1 MSDDAADKPA
11 REVAVRQPAVPAS
24 EMHREVMNFIGNAV
38 ADPNTDVAK
47 LRALL
52 DMGRE
57 VRAENAQALFAEA
70 MFRVQSQLRPMV
82 RSKTVKLTK
91 DGRDL
96 GSYDFLPA
104 EDIDDVL
111 RPMLE
116 EHGLWEVFT
125 TEPRA
130 DGAGLVGILEV
141 GHVAGHSRKVSM
153 PLPLDTGA
161 GRNNLQAYGST
172 VSYLRRY
179 LREMMF
185 SIIRK
190 GADDDGRRGGTKFIE
205 QAQVDELRQM
215 AERAGRQEATFLA
228 NMFGDAVRSFEEIE
242 IGTGYLAV
250 RGTLDGIIR
259 QRAARKTK
267 TEGTPAE

>member
-1 MSDDAADKPA
+1 MADDDDKPG
-11 REVAVRQPAVPAS
+11 RDVAVAPHAVPVAD
-24 EMHREVMNFIGNAV
+24 MHREVMNFVANAL
-38 ADPNTDVAK
+38 ADPSVNVDK

-52 DMGRE
+52 DMQRE

-70 MFRVQSQLRPMV
+70 MFRVQTKLKPLV
-82 RSKTVKLTK
+82 RSRAVRLVK
-91 DGRDL
+91 DGKDL
-96 GSYDFLPA
+96 GGYNFLPA

-111 RPMLE
+111 RPLLE
-116 EHGLWEVFT
+116 ENSLWEVFT
-125 TEPRA
+125 TEPRS
-130 DGAGLVGILEV
+130 DGAGLVGVLEV

-185 SIIRK
+185 SIVRR
-190 GADDDGRRGGTKFIE
+190 GADDDGRAAGQRFITQE
-205 QAQVDELRQM
+205 EADELRAM
-215 AERAGRQEATFLA
+215 AKEAGRQEHAFLSR
-228 NMFGDAVRSFEEIE
+228 MFADEIHSFEELQP
-242 IGTGYLAV
+242 GPGYQAARSTLA
-250 RGTLDGIIR
+250 GIIQ

-267 TEGTPAE
+267 PAEG